1 MHHRYFECNYSGS
14 DASFMDEIFG
24 TFRTTFKCVGSHGEG
39 GSITTHG
46 RQCHATV
53 KRVWVKTGARSP
65 LPATVRPS
73 RECDKGPGGATARPD
88 AKATLWGLPSP
99 SFVAFLALSALSV
112 GAWAAAA
119 GSGLQLSLAAAA
131 GFAFLAGCGP
141 LAAAYALTALSRT
154 ELGGSGPESWRSVA
168 LHAGMGALLCAAPI
182 CWAAFIVLR
191 PPPSAAAAVA
201 H

>member
-1 MHHRYFECNYSGS
+1 MIPQHCLLHLRYPTR
-14 DASFMDEIFG
+14 D
-24 TFRTTFKCVGSHGEG
+24 
-39 GSITTHG
+39 
-46 RQCHATV
+46 
-53 KRVWVKTGARSP
+53 
-65 LPATVRPS
+65 
-73 RECDKGPGGATARPD
+73 CDKGPGGATARPD

-112 GAWAAAA
+112 GAWAGAAA
-119 GSGLQLSLAAAA
+119 SGLPLSLAAAA
-131 GFAFLAGCGP
+131 GLAALAGFGP

-182 CWAAFIVLR
+182 CWAVFLALL
-191 PPPSAAAAVA
+191 PPPPAAAAAAGA